1 MSTGKVVGGFFRV
14 FRAVIWRPCFLGL
27 LYGDLQ
33 EGLLGVDWA
42 GGKARSN
49 GAEFRRRPLEKRC
62 WKWLG
67 KLGKVE
73 AFGVEIK

>member
-1 MSTGKVVGGFFRV
+1 MR
-14 FRAVIWRPCFLGL
+14 RPCFLGL

-33 EGLLGVDWA
+33 EGLLGGDWA

-62 WKWLG
+62 CKWSE
-67 KLGKVE
+67 LGKVE
-73 AFGVEIK
+73 AFLESKSNN

>member
-1 MSTGKVVGGFFRV
+1 MGVNWEGGWWL

-33 EGLLGVDWA
+33 EGLLGGDWA

-62 WKWLG
+62 WKWSE
-67 KLGKVE
+67 LGKVE
-73 AFGVEIK
+73 AFLESKSNN